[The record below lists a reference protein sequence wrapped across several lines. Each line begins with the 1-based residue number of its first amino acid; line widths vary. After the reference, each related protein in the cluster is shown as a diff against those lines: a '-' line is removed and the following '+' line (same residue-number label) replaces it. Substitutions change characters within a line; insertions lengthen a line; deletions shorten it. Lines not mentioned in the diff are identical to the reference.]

1 MALKRYKPI
10 TSGQRGRIIVDRK
23 QLAKK
28 TSAHK
33 KLLKVIPYAAGR
45 NNQGKITVRHKGGRV
60 KRKYRII
67 DFKRNKFDIPAK
79 VVSLEYDPYR
89 TAFIALV
96 QYADGEKRFIL
107 APEGIKVGDTI
118 IASKKEVPLE
128 IGNATLLKN
137 IPSGVYVHNVE
148 LYPGRGGIL
157 ARSAGSS
164 IQVQGRSGKYVQL
177 KMPSGEIR
185 LVHGDCM
192 ATLGAV
198 SNADHL
204 HEKIGKAGI
213 KRHMGIRPTVR
224 GVAMHAQA
232 HPHGGGEGR
241 TGTGRP
247 AKDVYGNRV
256 GARTRKNKRTS
267 KFILKPRWKKG
278 S

>member
-1 MALKRYKPI
+1 MALKRYKP
-10 TSGQRGRIIVDRK
+10 TTPGLRGRIIVDRSH
-23 QLAKK
+23 LAKK
-28 TSAHK
+28 TKAPK
-33 KLLKVIPYAAGR
+33 KLLKVIPYDAGR

-60 KRKYRII
+60 KRKYRVI

-79 VVSLEYDPYR
+79 VISLEYDPYR

-107 APEGIKVGDTI
+107 APEGLKVGDTI
-118 IASKKEVPLE
+118 ISSKNEVPLE

-137 IPSGVYVHNVE
+137 IPSGVYVYNVE
-148 LYPGRGGIL
+148 MYPGRGGIL

-164 IQVQGRSGKYVQL
+164 LQVQGVSGKYVQV

-185 LVHGDCM
+185 LIHGDCM
-192 ATLGAV
+192 ATIGTV

-204 HEKIGKAGI
+204 HVKIGKAGI

-256 GARTRKNKRTS
+256 GKRTRRNKRTD
-267 KFILKPRWKKG
+267 KFILKPRWKK
-278 S
+278 